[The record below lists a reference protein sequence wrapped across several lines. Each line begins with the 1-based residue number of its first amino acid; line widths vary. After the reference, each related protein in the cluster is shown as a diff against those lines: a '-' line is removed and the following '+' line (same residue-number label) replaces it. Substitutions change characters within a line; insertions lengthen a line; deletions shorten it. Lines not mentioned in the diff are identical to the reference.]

1 MKNDSKKKNLNNII
15 FGHFFIAVSTALA
28 SFFLAYFLKEKGL
41 TILQIGFLFSLGI
54 AAGGFL
60 FSIVYSKIIKRI
72 KFRTG
77 FVVAVFVKSL
87 QNLLLFLFPTSL
99 GAMGSQASTDIGQKI
114 ENISEDVTIQHN
126 LEKKESRKI
135 SSRFL
140 WNDGLG
146 QSVGIIISIILITY
160 LGFKYSFLIFFLIG
174 FVPLFFYL
182 GVNDKNRFKAKEKTK
197 PPKLSRQLKLFAFS
211 EMVYWLAL
219 SVSFELA
226 ITFLVTDRLQS
237 SFAWIGYL
245 FIGLYASI
253 TITTILT
260 QKFLDKKD
268 YTKTSIIGMFILFLS
283 AIIILVSTNIWIVL
297 GSFILEGIGAGIWV
311 PSKTAF
317 VWKLTQKEN
326 REKVSGYIFGFR
338 GFVNAIGPFV
348 GGVLVSLFGIL
359 APFYFKAGLS
369 LIVIAIY
376 SYILISTKKNNF

>member
-268 YTKTSIIGMFILFLS
+268 YTKTSIIG
-283 AIIILVSTNIWIVL
+283 
-297 GSFILEGIGAGIWV
+297 GIGAGIWV